1 MDRRTT
7 VKLMTT
13 VICLSLSIFALFT
26 FWFSAALSLS
36 WQIVLTIVAL
46 FWIISGIS
54 NLAEIFRRK

>member
-1 MDRRTT
+1 MDRRTK

-26 FWFSAALSLS
+26 FWFSAALSLG

>member
-26 FWFSAALSLS
+26 FWSSAALSLGRQVVFNDHCS
-36 WQIVLTIVAL
+36 VLDHIGD
-46 FWIISGIS
+46 F
-54 NLAEIFRRK
+54 